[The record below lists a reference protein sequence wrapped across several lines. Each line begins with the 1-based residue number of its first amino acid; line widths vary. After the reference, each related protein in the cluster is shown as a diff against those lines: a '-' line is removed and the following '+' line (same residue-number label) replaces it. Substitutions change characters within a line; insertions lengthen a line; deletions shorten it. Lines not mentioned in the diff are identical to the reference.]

1 MKKVCLLLPQLLQ
14 EIIYTTMERN
24 VVLVRHARFLSH
36 VSALFVLK
44 LIMNVTAALLETL
57 FVIRVKRGHFSRAC
71 RSRLGSNYSGKLS
84 TFSASATPYLCVATA
99 ACPGDLVK
107 ASIPVIVGG
116 KVFTALTESGSSQSY
131 IHASICSKLNL
142 TL

>member
-71 RSRLGSNYSGKLS
+71 RFRLGSGRSRLGSKYSGKLS
-84 TFSASATPYLCVATA
+84 TFSASATPYLCVAMA

-107 ASIPVIVGG
+107 ASIPVIVG
-116 KVFTALTESGSSQSY
+116 ARSL
-131 IHASICSKLNL
+131 LR
-142 TL
+142 

>member
-57 FVIRVKRGHFSRAC
+57 FVIRVKREVIFHGPVDSDLGLVDPDLGLSIVVNSR
-71 RSRLGSNYSGKLS
+71 
-84 TFSASATPYLCVATA
+84 P
-99 ACPGDLVK
+99 
-107 ASIPVIVGG
+107 
-116 KVFTALTESGSSQSY
+116 SQHRQHRTY
-131 IHASICSKLNL
+131 A
-142 TL
+142 